1 MKADSREHIYIVS
14 DVHERELCVA
24 QCVAVVVS
32 LVVLVV
38 HCLVVEEVHLLG
50 ATAPFLPR
58 PTWPTG
64 LRPVRLLLQIP
75 AKQNPP
81 APALRPQTLITR
93 KFIVISLL
101 SLLLTVLQTSP
112 IRLGQ
117 LPFSSRVICE

>member
-1 MKADSREHIYIVS
+1 MQEARE
-14 DVHERELCVA
+14 CVA
-24 QCVAVVVS
+24 LVVV
-32 LVVLVV
+32 VVLLV
-38 HCLVVEEVHLLG
+38 HCLVELVHLLG

-81 APALRPQTLITR
+81 APALRPQMLITR

-117 LPFSSRVICE
+117 LPFS